1 MQAQDLVRH
10 QPPTPELDEGG
21 RPAEAGGTSMLR
33 SHLRRIRPVAPDIAW
48 ASNLAQDGQAPSN
61 MTERTR
67 YQPRHR

>member
-1 MQAQDLVRH
+1 
-10 QPPTPELDEGG
+10 
-21 RPAEAGGTSMLR
+21 MLR